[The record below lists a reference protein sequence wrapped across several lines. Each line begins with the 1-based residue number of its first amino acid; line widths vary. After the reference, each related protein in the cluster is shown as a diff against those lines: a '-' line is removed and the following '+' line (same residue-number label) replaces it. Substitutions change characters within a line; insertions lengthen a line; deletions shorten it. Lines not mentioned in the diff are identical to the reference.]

1 MISTFGKAI
10 RLFSMGRSPV
20 LNTFLGK
27 VTVP

>member
-1 MISTFGKAI
+1 MISTSGKAS
-10 RLFSMGRSPV
+10 RFFSKERSPV